1 MMYRSLD
8 RMNATKTTTIQD
20 DANRFLALLPAV

>member
-8 RMNATKTTTIQD
+8 RMDATKTAAIQD

>member
-8 RMNATKTTTIQD
+8 RMDSTKTAAIQD

>member
-8 RMNATKTTTIQD
+8 RMEPVKIAAIQH
-20 DANRFLALLPAV
+20 DADRFLAMLQAA